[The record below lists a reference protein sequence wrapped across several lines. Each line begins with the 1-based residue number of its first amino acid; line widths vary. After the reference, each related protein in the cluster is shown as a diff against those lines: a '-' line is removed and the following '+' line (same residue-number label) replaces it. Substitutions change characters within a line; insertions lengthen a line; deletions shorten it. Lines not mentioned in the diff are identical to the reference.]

1 MSDLKTK
8 YSEAQTSRNEK
19 ENEIAARSTE
29 IKQIQQLKIK
39 CEKLFEDAFVEVT
52 KITNKIASW
61 TKNGKDAKASL
72 ASLEKEHPWISNEK
86 SFFGQK
92 DSDFDFE
99 KKDVAECRVR
109 LQQLTA
115 EQVREVNNY
124 LCTIFFSTY

>member
-1 MSDLKTK
+1 MKTK
-8 YSEAQTSRNEK
+8 YSEALTSKNEK

-29 IKQIQQLKIK
+29 IKQIQLLRIK
-39 CEKLFEDAFVEVT
+39 CEKLFEDASVEVT

-61 TKNGKDAKASL
+61 TKNGKDAKTSL
-72 ASLEKEHPWISNEK
+72 TSLEKEHPWIANEK
-86 SFFGQK
+86 IFFGQK

-115 EQVREVNNY
+115 EQVREKRNY
-124 LCTIFFSTY
+124 